1 MKDLSAK
8 LSDYLN
14 SLSEYDFSLVSS
26 VEGKKLPL
34 FLREHY
40 ALYDG
45 SWMGKTYLMA
55 LEKMDWDPG
64 TPKEYRSQMEQIQAL
79 VKRPVVLV
87 LPSLTASVRNRLA
100 GMRIPFI
107 VPGTQLFLPEVW
119 MDLSEKYPGLPN
131 GDRSKRFPPTAQL
144 MLLYHLQHEKIDTL
158 NGKELAK
165 RLGCTSAMVSKC
177 RDAFEQAGLCTL
189 ERAGKALH
197 MRFQYQGPALWEM
210 ALPYLSNPVQE
221 RHWVQS
227 QPDHDRML
235 KAGISALSEQ
245 TLLADDRLPT
255 FCMPRSTWNPLL
267 KQGQLQICPDA
278 DQALFGLEIWSY
290 DPWRLCHDKHIDTLS
305 LWLSLRDDP
314 DERVQSALHEIRENV
329 KWQ

>member
-1 MKDLSAK
+1 MKDLSTK

-14 SLSEYDFSLVSS
+14 SLSHNDLS
-26 VEGKKLPL
+26 VTPSTEGARLPL

-40 ALYDG
+40 ALYDVA
-45 SWMGKTYLMA
+45 WMGRTYLMA
-55 LEKMDWDPG
+55 LEKSDWDPG
-64 TPKEYRSQMEQIQAL
+64 TPKEYRSQMEQIRAL
-79 VKRPVVLV
+79 VNRPVVLV

-119 MDLSEKYPGLPN
+119 MDLSEKYPGLPDGN
-131 GDRSKRFPPTAQL
+131 RSKRFPPTAQL
-144 MLLYHLQHEKIDTL
+144 MLLYHLQHEKIESF
-158 NGKELAK
+158 NGQELAK

-189 ERAGKALH
+189 ERTGKALH
-197 MRFQYQGPALWEM
+197 MRFLRQGRELWEM
-210 ALPYLSNPVQE
+210 ALPYLSSPVQE
-221 RHWVQS
+221 RLWVKS
-227 QPDHDRML
+227 RPDDTGML

-255 FCMPRSTWNPLL
+255 FCMPRSKSIPLL
-267 KQGQLQICPDA
+267 KQGQLQTCPDA
-278 DQALFGLEIWSY
+278 DQALFCLETWSY
-290 DPWRLCHDKHIDTLS
+290 DPWRLRHDTRIDSLS

-314 DERVQSALHEIRENV
+314 DERVQSALNEILEHV
-329 KWQ
+329 KWR